1 MSDHLSQATVHF
13 TNRSIGDALDAKIT
27 FGGDLRPGAPAGG
40 PGPAT
45 GAAFMGQFYG
55 GAPGGTLQPLGTP
68 LTFREGPGAG
78 YLQPSADVV
87 RYIPDVPASG
97 SAQVQIKAWAACLG
111 STFEEAQAKGVGGT
125 GESFPV
131 VVKTG
136 GGISPP
142 LAPAGLMGFEIAAIR
157 A

>member
-1 MSDHLSQATVHF
+1 MSDHLSQAAIHF
-13 TNRSIGDALDAKIT
+13 TNRSIADGLDAQIT

-45 GAAFMGQFYG
+45 GTAFMAQLYG
-55 GAPGGTLQPLGTP
+55 GAPGGALNPLGAP

-78 YLQPSADVV
+78 YLLPSADVV
-87 RYIPDVPASG
+87 RYVTDVPASG

-111 STFEEAQAKGVGGT
+111 FSFEEAQAKGVGGT
-125 GESFPV
+125 GESFPA

-142 LAPAGLMGFEIAAIR
+142 PAPAGLMGFEIAAIR
-157 A
+157 G

>member
-13 TNRSIGDALDAKIT
+13 TNRSPADSLDAKIT
-27 FGGDLRPGAPAGG
+27 FGGDLRPGSPAGG

-45 GAAFMGQFYG
+45 GTAFLAQLYG
-55 GAPGGTLQPLGTP
+55 GAPGGTLRPLGAP
-68 LTFREGPGAG
+68 LGFREGPGAG
-78 YLQPSADVV
+78 YLKPSADVV
-87 RYIPDVPASG
+87 RYVTDVPASG

-111 STFEEAQAKGVGGT
+111 ASFEEAQAQGVGGT

-131 VVKTG
+131 IVRTG

-157 A
+157 G